1 MTIFIEEPCVS
12 LVELAKRVG
21 RTVDEVRSE
30 TAALNMFVGLD
41 WSHQEALATGD
52 AYALVDGSARRDLEH
67 QNAWH
72 AWTVAM
78 QQWQDER
85 ETLRRQAFDEAWK
98 ANVRAGHNNSP
109 SVDLGHAAAREA
121 VAEYEARNPEPV
133 FAEPESRLQGWL
145 RKVKAGAR

>member
-1 MTIFIEEPCVS
+1 MTIFIEEPTVS
-12 LVELAKRVG
+12 VVDVAKRVG
-21 RTVDEVRSE
+21 RTVDEVKAE
-30 TAALNMFVGLD
+30 AAALNMFVGLD
-41 WSHQEALATGD
+41 WSHQEALATRD

-72 AWTVAM
+72 AWTVAL

-85 ETLRRQAFDEAWK
+85 ETVRRQAFDEAWK
-98 ANVRAGHNNSP
+98 ASVRAGRNNSP

-121 VAEYEARNPEPV
+121 VAEYEKSHPEPM